1 MRLLVTGAAG
11 QLGTE
16 VVAAG
21 RVAGYDVVAS
31 TRDDF
36 DVTDPA
42 AVHRAISLSR
52 PDVVV
57 HAAAWTAVDDCEA
70 DPERAMRVNGE
81 ATGHVVAAAADVG
94 ARVLYVSTDYVFDG
108 TKVGPYGESDVPNP
122 RSAYGRSKLA
132 GERRLR
138 DVDTV
143 VRVSWLCGF
152 HGANMVKTILRLMG
166 SRPRLAFVADQVGR
180 PSFADDV
187 AGMIVRLAA
196 ESRTGI
202 WHVTNQGAV
211 SWCEFAREVVGLAGG
226 NPMIVDAISTADL
239 DPPRP
244 APRPANSV
252 LDNAALRAAGIP
264 LLDDFHVPLERLL
277 RRLRAADGG

>member
-1 MRLLVTGAAG
+1 MRLLVTGANG

-16 VVAAG
+16 LVTAGRTAGHEVVAT
-21 RVAGYDVVAS
+21 
-31 TRDDF
+31 TRADI
-36 DVTDPA
+36 DVTDPESVRRGVTA
-42 AVHRAISLSR
+42 AR
-52 PDVVV
+52 PDVIL
-57 HAAAWTAVDDCEA
+57 HAAAWTAVDDCES
-70 DPERAMRVNGE
+70 DPGRALEVNGDGTARMVE
-81 ATGHVVAAAADVG
+81 AAEACG

-108 TKVGPYGESDVPNP
+108 TKPTPYVEADEPNP

-138 DVDTV
+138 DVDAI

-152 HGANMVKTILRLMG
+152 HGANMVKTILRLQ
-166 SRPRLAFVADQVGR
+166 STRPRLAFVADQVGH
-180 PSFADDV
+180 PTFADDV
-187 AGMIVRLAA
+187 AGMIVRLAG
-196 ESRTGI
+196 ESRSGI

-211 SWCEFAREVVGLAGG
+211 SWYEFAREVVRLAGG
-226 NPMIVDAISTADL
+226 DPSVVDAISTADL

-264 LLDDFHVPLERLL
+264 LLADFREPLARLLERLG
-277 RRLRAADGG
+277 ADEAG

>member
-1 MRLLVTGAAG
+1 MRLLVTGANG
-11 QLGTE
+11 QLGVE
-16 VVAAG
+16 LVAAG
-21 RVAGYDVVAS
+21 RAAGHEVVATTRAELDVVDPDS
-31 TRDDF
+31 TRRRIES
-36 DVTDPA
+36 A
-42 AVHRAISLSR
+42 R

-70 DPERAMRVNGE
+70 DPGRALLVNGDG
-81 ATGHVVAAAADVG
+81 TRNVVAAADAVG
-94 ARVLYVSTDYVFDG
+94 ARVVYVSTDYVFDG
-108 TKVGPYGESDVPNP
+108 TKHGPYVEGDEPNP

-132 GERRLR
+132 GEGHVRE
-138 DVDTV
+138 VDAI

-152 HGANMVKTILRLMG
+152 HGANMVKTVLRLM
-166 SRPRLAFVADQVGR
+166 STRPRLAFVSDQVGH

-187 AGMIVRLAA
+187 AAMIVRLAG
-196 ESRTGI
+196 ESRSGI

-211 SWCEFAREVVGLAGG
+211 SWCEFAREVVRLAGG
-226 NPMIVDAISTADL
+226 DPSMVDAIATADL

-264 LLDDFHVPLERLL
+264 LLPDFRVPLTRLL
-277 RRLRAADGG
+277 ERIGAVGEG